1 MLHSTKL
8 LVTLVLAVN
17 VLYCHC
23 ASTRV
28 TFPGCDRNGWKC
40 LKVQTT
46 PIRYLIEYVC
56 QTPDINFVLWNFNAP
71 AEIRDLRFTN
81 CSSVEIDLTCT
92 NVGRMIESLHILN
105 VGTLNFTNI
114 LYKDWAQLPEKVNF
128 ENIKNIPLIPEKT
141 FKQMKY
147 PPASSYR
154 CAVNTKPVDTIT
166 FNNVRIGTIQK
177 DAFHNMT
184 EVKIFNWD
192 NVRVNTME
200 PLAVKLEM
208 EKDKMFKIINSS
220 FKKLDYKALAI
231 RSPDIQIIGNSFQ
244 EFPRN
249 VIDATSFKFDFKN
262 NTIEKVHSFA
272 IILLSQDI
280 TIQYN
285 NFTSMKTSALQG
297 IGPGLLE
304 NAFMSFGQLKFT
316 YNFNNN
322 TILHSDIGGL
332 NPDWIAYKNVRSY
345 VNAGGNYLPC
355 SCKELGWI
363 TLRGGLGDEFSE
375 MMTFNAKYL
384 DKTNHNLCLNAP
396 CSLPVTVMTGMH
408 ITFGQCGATLPLA
421 SWCKK
426 YNPRNT
432 IDYGLGKS
440 AKVVLNK
447 WQNDFP
453 AQQSNTEEQ
462 SSEDLDELER
472 IFELSLKTE
481 DVYSD
486 PQSMGHK
493 YINGKQKESFFKIEK
508 TSFQNGDSSTALPN
522 NIIEAIGSNV
532 YNATVVPDIYFDEND
547 TLSENSTE
555 LSYNMDIRNGM
566 KDHQNV
572 THGSSQH
579 NIDRKEFDDGQKNFL
594 KESYNQWQAA
604 RKKRMVYFKVYGNM
618 MTVE

>member
-1 MLHSTKL
+1 
-8 LVTLVLAVN
+8 
-17 VLYCHC
+17 
-23 ASTRV
+23 
-28 TFPGCDRNGWKC
+28 
-40 LKVQTT
+40 
-46 PIRYLIEYVC
+46 
-56 QTPDINFVLWNFNAP
+56 
-71 AEIRDLRFTN
+71 
-81 CSSVEIDLTCT
+81 
-92 NVGRMIESLHILN
+92 MIESLHIQN

-114 LYKDWAQLPEKVNF
+114 IYKDTHQLPEKVIF
-128 ENIKNIPLIPEKT
+128 ENIKSMPLIPEKA

-166 FNNVRIGTIQK
+166 FTNVHIGTIQK

-184 EVKIFNWD
+184 DVKVFDWD
-192 NVRVNTME
+192 SVHVETME
-200 PLAVKLEM
+200 PLAVQVEM
-208 EKDKMFKIINSS
+208 EKDKSFRIINSH
-220 FKKLDYKALAI
+220 FKKLDYKAFNA
-231 RSPDIQIIGNSFQ
+231 RSSSIQIIGNSFQ
-244 EFPRN
+244 ELPRN
-249 VIDATSFKFDFKN
+249 VIDATSFQFDFKN
-262 NTIEKVHSFA
+262 NTMEKVHSFA

-345 VNAGGNYLPC
+345 VYASGNYLPC

-363 TLRGGLGDEFSE
+363 TLRSGLGEEFSD
-375 MMTFNAKYL
+375 MMTFNSKYL

-396 CSLPVTVMTGMH
+396 CPLPVTVMAAMH
-408 ITFGQCGATLPLA
+408 IKFGQCGATLPLA

-426 YNPRNT
+426 FDARNT
-432 IDYGLGKS
+432 KDYGLGKS

-447 WQNDFP
+447 WQNDFLSE
-453 AQQSNTEEQ
+453 QSNTEEE
-462 SSEDLDELER
+462 SYEDLDELER
-472 IFELSLKTE
+472 IFELSRKTE

-486 PQSMGHK
+486 SHR
-493 YINGKQKESFFKIEK
+493 YIIGKPKESFFKIEK
-508 TSFQNGDSSTALPN
+508 TSFQDGDSPTTVPNAL
-522 NIIEAIGSNV
+522 IEAVGNGV
-532 YNATVVPDIYFDEND
+532 FNATIAPDIYFDENG

-555 LSYNMDIRNGM
+555 LAYNIDVRNGV
-566 KDHQNV
+566 KGQQ
-572 THGSSQH
+572 SASRESLQH
-579 NIDRKEFDDGQKNFL
+579 KVDKKEFDDGQKNFL
-594 KESYNQWQAA
+594 KESYEQWQAA

-618 MTVE
+618 MTLE